1 MSHIGLTGT
10 RYSSLSVA
18 EQGSETVPGS
28 AAMFD
33 GRCEVALNERGY
45 PKLLADEAD
54 HPGPYCI
61 GFGNPPTGLLRE
73 INHQAKAVAAKIAA
87 ANHQ

>member
-1 MSHIGLTGT
+1 MGSITQIRTLGRVPLIDVGT
-10 RYSSLSVA
+10 IELIRNGTLPVF
-18 EQGSETVPGS
+18 PGIER
-28 AAMFD
+28 FY
-33 GRCEVALNERGY
+33 ERGY

-54 HPGPYCI
+54 HPGPYFI

-87 ANHQ
+87 ANQQ

>member
-1 MSHIGLTGT
+1 M
-10 RYSSLSVA
+10 
-18 EQGSETVPGS
+18 
-28 AAMFD
+28 D
-33 GRCEVALNERGY
+33 GRREDFNAIVLATGYQATLDEFLDDAKSHLNERGY

-54 HPGPYCI
+54 HPGPYFI

-87 ANHQ
+87 ANQQ